1 MSLAFENGSD
11 PYTELHNPSLDVFRP
26 SERDTSILEYEYV
39 QLMPSTGIPLGQ
51 VVTNFQS
58 PVYEFL
64 LQDLNSW
71 YNLSEAVVECHFSI
85 VRSDN
90 GANFVLGDQISYVNN
105 SLNLWKRVE
114 YTQNNVKVDDCDY
127 PGIVEQVKGLV
138 YYNPDAETLLSH
150 ELWSPDRGNGSFNFN
165 NTYKLQFFNNLGQE
179 MTVQSSAA
187 GTLLIVANGGA
198 NASGITV
205 QMNGLPV
212 IAYINNTGAATA
224 LVNNGGANGRIAY
237 AGLANGDRVFFY
249 VGNTLVTL
257 FDSFGNAYTNMTA
270 TTGGGNGLV
279 LGGYI
284 QAQNPVSVNG
294 SVDINNQFSVNS
306 TVTRKTNFNSGLFDR
321 MNKQIDAAGNYTKQ
335 YSCFIPLRKL
345 FPYLDFNRIVLKGM
359 EHRFKLYVN
368 DQSRMMFRTNAGTNV
383 DGRLIY
389 NYLLMWVPRVKPSE
403 RWSKILQDQ
412 MSQGLERNIGF
423 NRFSY
428 YIRSDP
434 INDQNPGRIQWT
446 IPTTETRPRK
456 VFLLMQRQDYDRNQ
470 LQNPMIFPAQP
481 VSKCFIRFNNGI
493 YPEYP
498 HEAQTIGTQAFPDNV
513 SYERMYFD
521 LVRSGHKQ
529 FTTSNPPAIT
539 YEEFVKLYYII
550 TFDLSKIDDEK
561 LYKNMNKS
569 HMDIDISFSGNL
581 VAYNGVGNSPYILH
595 FIVESESYCKLQSSQ
610 YALVPKN

>member
-11 PYTELHNPSLDVFRP
+11 PYTELHNPSLDIFRP

-39 QLMPSTGIPLGQ
+39 QLMPSTGTPMGQ
-51 VVTNFQS
+51 VVTNFQA
-58 PVYEFL
+58 PMYEFL
-64 LQDLNSW
+64 LQDLNNW
-71 YNLSEAVVECHFSI
+71 YNLSEAVVECHFSV

-90 GANFVLGDQISYVNN
+90 GANFVAGDQISFVNN

-150 ELWSPDRGNGSFNFN
+150 ELWSPDRADGTFSSFIGSPLSF
-165 NTYKLQFFNNLGQE
+165 L
-179 MTVQSSAA
+179 
-187 GTLLIVANGGA
+187 
-198 NASGITV
+198 
-205 QMNGLPV
+205 
-212 IAYINNTGAATA
+212 
-224 LVNNGGANGRIAY
+224 NNGGATMTMRVDADNVFRIVTNGGADNSNINLRWNGSPVQIFLASEAGGIQFLNDGGAVGAIDY
-237 AGLANGDRVFFY
+237 ANINVELGANLMLY
-249 VGNTLVTL
+249 V
-257 FDSFGNAYTNMTA
+257 
-270 TTGGGNGLV
+270 NGKRLV
-279 LGGYI
+279 LLDPQGNVCNLSNNGVNLVLNGYRAGAI
-284 QAQNPVSVNG
+284 NPIVVNAMLETTFK
-294 SVDINNQFSVNS
+294 NYQQLN
-306 TVTRKTNFNSGLFDR
+306 TGLLTR
-321 MNKQIDAAGNYTKQ
+321 MNKQIDVAGNYTKQ

-389 NYLLMWVPRVKPSE
+389 NYLLMWAPRVKPSE
-403 RWSKILQDQ
+403 KWSKILQDQ

-498 HEAQTIGTQAFPDNV
+498 HEAQAIGTQAFPDNV

-521 LVRSGHKQ
+521 FVRSGHKQ
-529 FTTSNPPAIT
+529 FTTSNPPSIT

-550 TFDLSKIDDEK
+550 TFDLSKIDDET

-581 VAYNGVGNSPYILH
+581 VAYNGLGTSPYILH

-610 YALVPKN
+610 YALIPKN